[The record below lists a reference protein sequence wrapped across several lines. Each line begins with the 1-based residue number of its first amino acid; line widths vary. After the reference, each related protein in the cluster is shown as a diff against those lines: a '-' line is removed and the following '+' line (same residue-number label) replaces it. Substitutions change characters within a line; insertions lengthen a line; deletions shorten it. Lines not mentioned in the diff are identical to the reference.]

1 MGVPNTAPVQ
11 QAASLGFGNLARRV
25 RGLGAFTYTHSGTA
39 SKENEDPESPLPALD
54 LSSQLHLG
62 GGAPHNPG
70 GNKSK
75 RSFRPAEADF
85 TGEQEGLAESVFW
98 VKLGGVLSLRLWAL

>member
-62 GGAPHNPG
+62 GGGTTQPRG
-70 GNKSK
+70 KQ
-75 RSFRPAEADF
+75 
-85 TGEQEGLAESVFW
+85 EQTLF
-98 VKLGGVLSLRLWAL
+98 